1 MAGQI
6 ARLQLNQTC
15 LKLNAANYVGANFSR
30 EMNTLKT
37 LYLPNSGDSGA
48 RYRLQVGDHLTNQTD
63 QKDQRHLQVE
73 VAA

>member
-30 EMNTLKT
+30 EMNKSLKS
-37 LYLPNSGDSGA
+37 LYLSNSGDSGA
-48 RYRLQVGDHLTNQTD
+48 RYKLQVGDHLTN
-63 QKDQRHLQVE
+63 
-73 VAA
+73 